1 MSDTKGMQTPQAEKP
16 RAQGSAGSGSPAGSS
31 TPGYTGPG
39 SPALPRAARR
49 RLALVA
55 AGWALV
61 ALVEVAAYTCLALA
75 IRDGGSIALVLTVAA
90 ASLLVT
96 VLVSR
101 AGYLAGARLAGDLYA
116 GLGGALN
123 RAKLSWF
130 TPANR
135 ALVTT
140 TSGRAIPSLMSVP
153 AHQLQLLVLS
163 PLIPLLLVGAV
174 WIVAGAQTALLVL
187 GLLLAALAVQAL
199 AQRALA
205 RSDANRHELE
215 TAATAATVELVEHLE
230 LLRTAAGPTRALE
243 RAEAAWA
250 EQERAMARTN
260 RAAAPATLLSAIAS
274 ALPLAGALLFL
285 TATGGF
291 AEPAAALALLV
302 LTARASAPIDDLA
315 LSGIALSELRAHTD
329 AYRAVLGAPALPARA
344 DTGPR
349 APAGHD
355 ISVRGLSQAPV
366 LDGVTA
372 SIPAGARIHV
382 TGPSGS
388 GKSTLLGLLLRFDD
402 PAGGEITLGGVPL
415 TALSEADITSRVA
428 YVPQDPIV
436 FTGSLA
442 DNIRLG
448 DPAASEEELAAAA
461 AGAQL
466 TEVVARDPLGIH
478 QPVGT
483 HGQRLSGGERQRVAI
498 ARALLKRA
506 PVLILDEATSALDE
520 HTEMLV
526 AGAFAALDC
535 TLVFVTHRDPSI
547 WHPDHTIT
555 LEGPPTA

>member
-1 MSDTKGMQTPQAEKP
+1 MTDTMSGQPPANASSP
-16 RAQGSAGSGSPAGSS
+16 APGSAGSAGSARA
-31 TPGYTGPG
+31 
-39 SPALPRAARR
+39 ALPPAARR
-49 RLALVA
+49 RLTLVA
-55 AGWALV
+55 AGWVLV

-75 IRDGGSIALVLTVAA
+75 IRDGGGIAPVVTVAA

-130 TPANR
+130 SPATR

-163 PLIPLLLVGAV
+163 PLIPLLLVAAV
-174 WIVAGAQTALLVL
+174 WIVAGAATALLVL
-187 GLLLAALAVQAL
+187 GLLLTALAVQTL

-205 RSDANRHELE
+205 RTDADRHTLE
-215 TAATAATVELVEHLE
+215 TAATAATVELVDNLE

-243 RAEAAWA
+243 RAETAWA
-250 EQERAMARTN
+250 EHERAMARTN
-260 RAAAPATLLSAIAS
+260 RAAAPATLLSGIAS
-274 ALPLAGALLFL
+274 ALPLAGALLLL

-315 LSGIALSELRAHTD
+315 LSGIALTELRAHTD
-329 AYRAVLGAPALPARA
+329 AYRAIIGAPTLPNPAGTPRQLIGHGLGIRDLSHAPAL
-344 DTGPR
+344 
-349 APAGHD
+349 AG
-355 ISVRGLSQAPV
+355 L
-366 LDGVTA
+366 TA
-372 SIPAGARIHV
+372 SIPAGARVHV

-415 TALSEADITSRVA
+415 TALSEADITARVA

-448 DPAASEEELAAAA
+448 DPTASEEELAAAA
-461 AGAQL
+461 EASQL
-466 TEVVARDPLGIH
+466 TPVIARDPHGLH
-478 QPVGT
+478 QHVGT

-506 PVLILDEATSALDE
+506 PILILDEATSALDE
-520 HTEMLV
+520 HTERIV
-526 AGAFAALDC
+526 AAAIAGLDS
-535 TLVFVTHRDPSI
+535 TLVVVTHRDPSI
-547 WHPDHTIT
+547 WRPDRTIT
-555 LEGPPTA
+555 LEGPHTQ

>member
-1 MSDTKGMQTPQAEKP
+1 MTDTMSGQPPANASSP
-16 RAQGSAGSGSPAGSS
+16 APGSAGSALA
-31 TPGYTGPG
+31 
-39 SPALPRAARR
+39 ALPPAARR
-49 RLALVA
+49 RLAVVA

-61 ALVEVAAYTCLALA
+61 ALVEVSAYTCLALA
-75 IRDGGSIALVLTVAA
+75 IRDGGGVVLVVTVAA

-130 TPANR
+130 TPATR

-163 PLIPLLLVGAV
+163 PLIPLLLVVAV
-174 WIVAGAQTALLVL
+174 WIVVGAAAALLML
-187 GLLLAALAVQAL
+187 GLLLTALAVQAL

-205 RSDANRHELE
+205 RADAERHTLE
-215 TAATAATVELVEHLE
+215 TAATAATVELVDNLE
-230 LLRTAAGPTRALE
+230 LLRTTAGPTRALE
-243 RAEAAWA
+243 RAETAWA

-260 RAAAPATLLSAIAS
+260 RAAAPATLLSGIAS

-285 TATGGF
+285 TVTGGF

-315 LSGIALSELRAHTD
+315 LSGIALTEFRAHTD
-329 AYRAVLGAPALPARA
+329 AYRAIIGAPTLP
-344 DTGPR
+344 T
-349 APAGHD
+349 PAGAPRPLIGHD
-355 ISVRGLSQAPV
+355 LSIRDLSQVPVLAGLSAN
-366 LDGVTA
+366 
-372 SIPAGARIHV
+372 IPAGARVHV

-402 PAGGEITLGGVPL
+402 PAGGDITLGGVPL
-415 TALSEADITSRVA
+415 TALREADITARVA
-428 YVPQDPIV
+428 YVPQDPVV
-436 FTGSLA
+436 FSGSLA

-448 DPAASEEELAAAA
+448 NPTASEEELAAAA
-461 AGAQL
+461 DGAQL
-466 TEVVARDPLGIH
+466 APVIDRDPLGLH
-478 QPVGT
+478 QHVGT
-483 HGQRLSGGERQRVAI
+483 HGQRLSGDERQRVAI

-506 PVLILDEATSALDE
+506 PIFVLDEATSALDE
-520 HTEMLV
+520 HTERLV
-526 AGAFAALDC
+526 AAAFEGLDS
-535 TLVFVTHRDPSI
+535 TLLVVTHRDPSI
-547 WHPDHTIT
+547 WRPNRTIT
-555 LEGPPTA
+555 LEGPQTP